1 VALAKA
7 RTTVRLAPAEA
18 LALWTDLR
26 RWPSF
31 MEGFARVKRAK
42 GDWPEPGALITWES
56 IPGGRGMVTEKVLS
70 REEAQIETEIFED
83 AFAGRQ
89 TARFVATEGGATRA
103 ELELEYK
110 LTRSGLLRQVTDVLF
125 IRRALND
132 SLTRTLRRFAV
143 EAEEEAALR

>member
-1 VALAKA
+1 MALAKA
-7 RTTVRLAPAEA
+7 RTTVALAPAEA

-31 MEGFARVKRAK
+31 MEGFARVKRAE
-42 GDWPEPGALITWES
+42 GEWPEQGALVTWES
-56 IPGGRGMVTEKVLS
+56 IPGGRGLVTEKVLS
-70 REEAQIETEIFED
+70 RDESQIQTEVFED
-83 AFAGRQ
+83 ALAGRQ
-89 TARFVATEGGATRA
+89 TARFLPTEDGATRA

-110 LTRSGLLRQVTDVLF
+110 LTRSGILRQVTDVLF

-143 EAEEEAALR
+143 EAEEGAALR

>member
-7 RTTVRLAPAEA
+7 TTLVGLAPAEA
-18 LALWTDLR
+18 LALWTDLQ

-31 MEGFARVKRAK
+31 MEGFARVKRAN
-42 GDWPEPGALITWES
+42 GEWPEQGSLITWES
-56 IPGGRGMVTEKVLS
+56 IPDGRGLVTEKVLS
-70 REEAQIETEIFED
+70 LEEGLIETEVFED
-83 AFAGRQ
+83 ALAGRQ
-89 TARFVATEGGATRA
+89 TARFVSGDAGETRA